1 VSDLFLGEREEEQM
15 TNLSKEEMALIV
27 SALVND
33 RVGKWGD
40 GRQEKINA
48 LINKIKKEN

>member
-1 VSDLFLGEREEEQM
+1 MTEREPIISPQE
-15 TNLSKEEMALIV
+15 KELIL

-33 RVGKWGD
+33 RVGTWGD

-48 LINKIKKEN
+48 LIKKVRASK